1 MRDRIEVPL
10 ELEGFEVTST
20 TVVEGTL
27 EVEVESTREPACQHC
42 GSLKAVG
49 HARNT
54 RRIRDRSLGRPTVLL
69 WHQRRIK
76 CRDCGRTSRERHPA
90 LAGRRSITKRF
101 RHRLFERAV
110 HEAFSNVA
118 GNEAV
123 SIYRVMEAFDWHS
136 TKELAE
142 PLDHA
147 PEVICIDESS
157 VKKRYRYNTLLF
169 DPQDAGAFDASEGRS
184 ETSATEL
191 LERLSPQVKA
201 GIKAAVIDL
210 HWPYRKAL
218 EKCLPDALIVADRF
232 HVHVAISKAANKVR
246 RRCGRRPSI
255 TGPRGGTDRKNHR
268 RFERIVLDT
277 KWTYM
282 KRAYKLTRR
291 EQARLITLWELYPE
305 MGAAWLMREAFL
317 SIYDAEDRTEA
328 ERRLEV
334 WVSHLPVANIP
345 EITGMWEH
353 LLVHWR
359 EQILAYHD
367 MPCTNSFAEGLTNR
381 IKVLKRISYGFRD
394 QTRYRRKVL
403 LACGRR
409 RRTKAHPPFFT

>member
-1 MRDRIEVPL
+1 M
-10 ELEGFEVTST
+10 
-20 TVVEGTL
+20 
-27 EVEVESTREPACQHC
+27 
-42 GSLKAVG
+42 
-49 HARNT
+49 
-54 RRIRDRSLGRPTVLL
+54 LL

-101 RHRLFERAV
+101 RKRLFERAV
-110 HEAFSNVA
+110 HEDFSNVA
-118 GNEAV
+118 GNESV
-123 SIYRVMEAFDWHS
+123 STYRVMEAFDWHS
-136 TKELAE
+136 INELAE

-147 PEVICIDESS
+147 PKVICIDESS
-157 VKKRYRYNTLLF
+157 VKKRYRYITLLF
-169 DPQDAGAFDASEGRS
+169 DPQDAGAFEASEGRS
-184 ETSATEL
+184 EASATEL

-218 EKCLPDALIVADRF
+218 EKCLPDALVVADRV

-246 RRCGRRPSI
+246 RSRGRRPSI

-268 RFERIVLDT
+268 RFERIALDT
-277 KWTYM
+277 KWTFM
-282 KRAYKLTRR
+282 KRADKLTEK
-291 EQARLITLWELYPE
+291 EQKRLITLWDLYPE
-305 MGAAWLMREAFL
+305 MELAWLMREAFL
-317 SIYDAEDRTEA
+317 SIYDAGDRTEA

-345 EITGMWEH
+345 EITGVWEH

-359 EQILAYHD
+359 EQILADHD
-367 MPCTNSFAEGLTNR
+367 VPCTNAFAEGLTNR

-394 QTRYRRKVL
+394 QERYRRKVL